1 MRNAH
6 GSLPPAGRKVCN
18 FSAIKL
24 SLSEETSDS
33 LMQHHAINTLYFIIG
48 KHTKQH
54 EQVGTDSQ

>member
-6 GSLPPAGRKVCN
+6 GSLPPTGSKVCS
-18 FSAIKL
+18 FSANEL
-24 SLSEETSDS
+24 SLSEETSDC
-33 LMQHHAINTLYFIIG
+33 LMQHHTINTLYFITG